1 MHTATYLLT
10 FALLGTG
17 LWLLGGHEGQPS
29 VLARLLNRPD
39 VEIHRRAGWALAA
52 LFGIALILRVR
63 AAATFVRESVR
74 VNRGDGGWFRRW
86 PVGALTG
93 RFGSHRGHFDPGQRV
108 ANVAFIVTFGVLIVS
123 GIGLTTV
130 HGGPQ
135 FVFFDRLHRW
145 ATYALMVV
153 VAGHIAIAVGILPGY
168 RGAWRAMHLRGRVP
182 VRTVRRLWPASI
194 KADVDVPMLSAVAAE
209 QDDRA
214 TRERPIPRGRVS
226 R

>member
-1 MHTATYLLT
+1 MHSGTYVLT
-10 FALLGTG
+10 FVLLGTG
-17 LWLLGGHEGQPS
+17 LWLLAGHEGQPS
-29 VLARLLNRPD
+29 FLARLVNRPD
-39 VEIHRRAGWALAA
+39 VEIHRRVGWAFVA
-52 LFGIALILRVR
+52 LFGIALTLRVR
-63 AAATFVRESVR
+63 AAASFVRESVR
-74 VNRGDGGWFRRW
+74 VNRGDGAWFRRW

-93 RFGSHRGHFDPGQRV
+93 RFAPHRGHFDPGQRI
-108 ANVAFIVTFGVLIVS
+108 ANLAFIVTFGVLIAS

-153 VAGHIAIAVGILPGY
+153 VAAHIAIAVGILPGY
-168 RGAWRAMHLRGRVP
+168 RGAWRAMHLRGRTP

-194 KADVDVPMLSAVAAE
+194 KADLDAPILSASADA

-214 TRERPIPRGRVS
+214 TRARPTCRDPVS